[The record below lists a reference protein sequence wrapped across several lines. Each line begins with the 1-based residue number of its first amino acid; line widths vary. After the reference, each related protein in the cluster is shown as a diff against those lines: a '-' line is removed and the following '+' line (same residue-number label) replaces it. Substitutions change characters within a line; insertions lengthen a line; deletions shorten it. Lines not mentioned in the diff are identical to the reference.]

1 MPAIWKS
8 ACWHRACGCNGRN
21 ATPRGGRERRKVKK
35 QVDFT
40 EGNIVWAI
48 VRFSIPLILGELLQ
62 NLYNSVDAL
71 VAGNLVDQNALAAVT
86 VCGVI
91 ANLVVNFFNAMSI
104 GSNVVVAKANGS
116 GERERLCHTI
126 RVTFSFGVVLGV
138 LLSLF
143 GILLSPQLLR
153 LAGAQES
160 YLRDALIY
168 LRIYLAGLMFTVIY
182 NNAAGILRA
191 LGRADIPFRILV
203 VSCGMNIVLDLLFV
217 SAFDMGI
224 AGVGVATVL
233 SQAVSVAMAYRTISR
248 EIQSRCLDLR
258 EMYREGGRVIG
269 EVLCIGMAAGV
280 QSALISFSNIFVVR
294 YMNWFSA
301 DAVAGIGIAQRLD
314 RFVILP
320 AKSFGITMTTF
331 LGQNLGAGKYRRIE
345 TGEKHCAAVAVGVTL
360 GLSAIIYAF
369 TEQCV
374 ALFSPDAGVIA
385 SGVAMMR
392 ILAPT
397 FWIMALR
404 EVLLGILRGCGHNLW
419 PTVLSLIG
427 MVGVRQVFLAVT
439 MHIDRA
445 VENIYYCYPVAWA
458 ATLLLVAIY
467 YFAVRKTLLPLGK
480 ER

>member
-1 MPAIWKS
+1 MSAIWKS

-331 LGQNLGAGKYRRIE
+331 LGQTLGAGKYRRIE

-374 ALFSPDAGVIA
+374 ALFSPDAGISVSSCLNSI
-385 SGVAMMR
+385 
-392 ILAPT
+392 
-397 FWIMALR
+397 
-404 EVLLGILRGCGHNLW
+404 
-419 PTVLSLIG
+419 TVPDSN
-427 MVGVRQVFLAVT
+427 
-439 MHIDRA
+439 D
-445 VENIYYCYPVAWA
+445 
-458 ATLLLVAIY
+458 
-467 YFAVRKTLLPLGK
+467 
-480 ER
+480 

>member
-1 MPAIWKS
+1 M
-8 ACWHRACGCNGRN
+8 
-21 ATPRGGRERRKVKK
+21 KK

-143 GILLSPQLLR
+143 GILLSPQLLH

-160 YLRDALIY
+160 YWAAALTY

-191 LGRADIPFRILV
+191 LGRSDIPFRILV
-203 VSCGMNIVLDLLFV
+203 VSCGTNIALDLLFV

-269 EVLCIGMAAGV
+269 EVLRIGIAAGV

-331 LGQNLGAGKYRRIE
+331 WGRLWARGSTGASRRGKSTAPRSP
-345 TGEKHCAAVAVGVTL
+345 
-360 GLSAIIYAF
+360 SA
-369 TEQCV
+369 
-374 ALFSPDAGVIA
+374 
-385 SGVAMMR
+385 
-392 ILAPT
+392 
-397 FWIMALR
+397 
-404 EVLLGILRGCGHNLW
+404 
-419 PTVLSLIG
+419 
-427 MVGVRQVFLAVT
+427 
-439 MHIDRA
+439 
-445 VENIYYCYPVAWA
+445 
-458 ATLLLVAIY
+458 
-467 YFAVRKTLLPLGK
+467 
-480 ER
+480 

>member
-1 MPAIWKS
+1 M
-8 ACWHRACGCNGRN
+8 
-21 ATPRGGRERRKVKK
+21 KK

-203 VSCGMNIVLDLLFV
+203 VSCGMNIALDLLFV
-217 SAFDMGI
+217 SVFDMGI

-248 EIQSRCLDLR
+248 EIQSRCFDLR

-269 EVLCIGMAAGV
+269 EVLRIGMAAGV

-331 LGQNLGAGKYRRIE
+331 LGQNLGAGKCRRIE

-419 PTVLSLIG
+419 PTVLSLVG

>member
-1 MPAIWKS
+1 M
-8 ACWHRACGCNGRN
+8 
-21 ATPRGGRERRKVKK
+21 KK

-160 YLRDALIY
+160 YWAAALTY

-203 VSCGMNIVLDLLFV
+203 VSCGMNIALDLLFV

-258 EMYREGGRVIG
+258 EMYRGGRPRDRRGPAHRHGRGRAERADQFFEHFCRALHELVQRG
-269 EVLCIGMAAGV
+269 CSRRDRHRAAARPLRGPAR
-280 QSALISFSNIFVVR
+280 QVVR
-294 YMNWFSA
+294 HHDDHVFGTKSGRRK
-301 DAVAGIGIAQRLD
+301 V
-314 RFVILP
+314 P
-320 AKSFGITMTTF
+320 A
-331 LGQNLGAGKYRRIE
+331 
-345 TGEKHCAAVAVGVTL
+345 H
-360 GLSAIIYAF
+360 
-369 TEQCV
+369 
-374 ALFSPDAGVIA
+374 
-385 SGVAMMR
+385 
-392 ILAPT
+392 
-397 FWIMALR
+397 
-404 EVLLGILRGCGHNLW
+404 
-419 PTVLSLIG
+419 
-427 MVGVRQVFLAVT
+427 
-439 MHIDRA
+439 
-445 VENIYYCYPVAWA
+445 
-458 ATLLLVAIY
+458 
-467 YFAVRKTLLPLGK
+467 
-480 ER
+480 

>member
-1 MPAIWKS
+1 MVMSLVVTLTTLILSIVLILLLPKQINYLGRISAIAVTYGVLGIPVCIWILAKGKTFYNKEYWKFCVVLAIPAVFYNLS
-8 ACWHRACGCNGRN
+8 
-21 ATPRGGRERRKVKK
+21 
-35 QVDFT
+35 D
-40 EGNIVWAI
+40 
-48 VRFSIPLILGELLQ
+48 LILGQSDKVMLQ
-62 NLYNSVDAL
+62 QMMDEATVGCYGAALNFGGIMFTLFTALNNSWCPFFFEDMKQGNRENLREK
-71 VAGNLVDQNALAAVT
+71 AGNFL
-86 VCGVI
+86 
-91 ANLVVNFFNAMSI
+91 
-104 GSNVVVAKANGS
+104 
-116 GERERLCHTI
+116 E
-126 RVTFSFGVVLGV
+126 
-138 LLSLF
+138 LF
-143 GILLSPQLLR
+143 
-153 LAGAQES
+153 
-160 YLRDALIY
+160 
-168 LRIYLAGLMFTVIY
+168 
-182 NNAAGILRA
+182 
-191 LGRADIPFRILV
+191 
-203 VSCGMNIVLDLLFV
+203 
-217 SAFDMGI
+217 
-224 AGVGVATVL
+224 TVL
-233 SQAVSVAMAYRTISR
+233 SVGFVLLASEVYRYVYVSRDFWGSTMLIPIFVSSYYTNFLCTFPVNFEYYHKKTKVVSIITIVSSL
-248 EIQSRCLDLR
+248 INVGLNYLLILR
-258 EMYREGGRVIG
+258 
-269 EVLCIGMAAGV
+269 IGMAAGV

-419 PTVLSLIG
+419 PTVLSLVG